1 MSGNSAFE
9 LNVESGWRAGL
20 INLLRAEFKLWWK
33 TRRWWTQILIWVG
46 TVNLILFMIIFVE
59 SSEGGPGLP
68 PDEFL
73 IIYSIMGG
81 MFVTI
86 GVIIL
91 MQGAIVGEKLSGT
104 AAWVLSKPASR
115 TAFVVSKLVANAVG
129 VAITAVLVPGL
140 ISYAGIT
147 LGTENRLVFINF
159 LGGMGV
165 FFLFALFWLV
175 FTLML
180 GAFYSTRGPVIGIP
194 MGLILG
200 QQFVIGLVMRFVPW
214 MYDILP
220 YQLIMPLND
229 NEVPYTVAIAVITGT
244 PLDSWTPVLSSVL
257 FIVLFTTVG
266 IWRFSREEF

>member
-33 TRRWWTQILIWVG
+33 TRRWWTQTLIWVG